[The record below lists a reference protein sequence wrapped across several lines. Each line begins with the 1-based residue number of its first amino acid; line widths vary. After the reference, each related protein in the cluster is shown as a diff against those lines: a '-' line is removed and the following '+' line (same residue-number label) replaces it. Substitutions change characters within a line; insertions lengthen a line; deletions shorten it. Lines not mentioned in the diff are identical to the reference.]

1 MRRMAEVKGF
11 LPPRSPQGR
20 ASIVSAPPWHY
31 SGDLLT
37 VEYRAAPGAVARWLP
52 DPIEPA
58 DEDPDAVALIFA
70 DWQSCSDSFEELV
83 DPVRSQ
89 YKECF
94 MVVRCRYRG
103 ERYSRCINIWV
114 DKDFA
119 LARGWHQGYPKKLGS
134 IWMTR
139 PVRYGKAGPRLEP
152 GGRFGASVSAN
163 DRRIVE
169 ARFTITGPS
178 QSNGF
183 VNALPML
190 HDRYAPSI
198 VEGEPPSMDE
208 LVTMKSFDWE
218 GSEIWEGDA
227 ELSLFDSPTEELTS
241 LTPTEAI
248 GAYYRST
255 GVTWGEG
262 TKLADR
268 RSRPGHPARRP
279 RP

>member
-1 MRRMAEVKGF
+1 MRRMSELKGF
-11 LPPRSPQGR
+11 LPPRTPEGR
-20 ASIVSAPPWHY
+20 ASIVPAPPWHY
-31 SGDLLT
+31 SGELLT
-37 VEYRAAPGAVARWLP
+37 IEYRAAPGAVARWLP
-52 DPIEPA
+52 DPIQPA
-58 DEDPDAVALIFA
+58 GEDPDAVAVIFA
-70 DWQSCSDSFEELV
+70 DWQSCSDTFEELL

-94 MVVRCRYRG
+94 MVVRCTYRG
-103 ERYSRCINIWV
+103 EPYSRCVNIWV

-139 PVRYGKAGPRLEP
+139 PVRFGKAGPRLEP

-169 ARFTITGPS
+169 ARFTITGRS
-178 QSNGF
+178 DSAGF

-190 HDRYAPSI
+190 HNRYFPSI
-198 VEGEPPSMDE
+198 VEGADPSMDE

-218 GSEIWEGDA
+218 GSEVWRGDA
-227 ELSLFDSPTEELTS
+227 EIELSDSPTEELAS
-241 LTPTEAI
+241 LSPTEMI
-248 GAYYRST
+248 GAYYRSV

-262 TKLADR
+262 FLLA
-268 RSRPGHPARRP
+268 
-279 RP
+279 